1 MRVINSGIVACVLL
15 AGCGTERNDLQ
26 RSREFL
32 KQGNYFQAYQVLEDS
47 RNPTTPDEELEG
59 EIRRT
64 RLLYL
69 LNRGQQLVFL
79 DREGEAIEAFQK
91 VLVLEPENPAALEWI
106 TKAMGKLAV
115 RAIRAGDE
123 ARASDQLEMALDK
136 YDEALG
142 YVPGHEEALAGRRR
156 VAVAFQNRSR
166 RAKEEHMQGVRK
178 MYDRRYREV
187 WRHEITALSHDPSHE
202 DAQKLHERVLGILA
216 QEQFERA
223 RQVEADRKFGA
234 ALLEYTMVQELVP
247 EFPGVQEHI
256 DHMRREVDAD
266 ELVRDSDMVMRRAQ
280 YEADENIR
288 RELFAEARRLLD
300 EAFEKSISSHATISE
315 QMVIAREKEFETRYY
330 AAMDLEL
337 QYQYEGALEAYG
349 AIDGE
354 WPDGFMDVKARI
366 NDLEES
372 IVLAEQDF
380 VTGQEAEKA
389 GDIPAAIEAYRHA
402 LLYYPTYKG
411 LDEKI
416 KALSSGAPVI
426 RG

>member
-15 AGCGTERNDLQ
+15 GGCATERSALQ
-26 RSREFL
+26 RSRDFFD
-32 KQGNYFQAYQVLEDS
+32 QGNFFQAYVVLEDA
-47 RNPTTPDEELEG
+47 RDPTTLDEELEG
-59 EIRRT
+59 EIRRV
-64 RLLYL
+64 RLFYL

-79 DREGEAIEAFQK
+79 DREGEAVEEFQK
-91 VLVLEPENPAALEWI
+91 ALVLEPGNPPALEWI
-106 TKAMGKLAV
+106 AKATGKLAV
-115 RAIRAGDE
+115 RAINEGDE
-123 ARASDQLEMALDK
+123 ARISGQLELALEK
-136 YDEALG
+136 YDEALN
-142 YVPGHEEALAGRRR
+142 YVPGHEQALAGQRR
-156 VAVAFQNRSR
+156 VAVAFENSSR
-166 RAKEEHMQGVRK
+166 RAKDEHMQGVRK
-178 MYDRRYREV
+178 MHDRRYREV
-187 WRHEITALSHDPSHE
+187 WRHEVNALSHDPSHE
-202 DAQKLHERVLGILA
+202 DAQRLHERVLGVLA
-216 QEQFERA
+216 EEQFDRA
-223 RQVEADRKFGA
+223 RQVEEDRKFGA

-247 EFPGVQEHI
+247 DFPGVQEHI
-256 DHMRREVDAD
+256 DHMHREVDAD

-280 YEADENIR
+280 YEADENIS

-300 EAFEKSISSHATISE
+300 EAFELSISNQATISE

-337 QYQYEGALEAYG
+337 QYQYEGALEAFG
-349 AIDGE
+349 AIDAE

-372 IVLAEQDF
+372 IALAEEDF